1 MSQPR
6 LQTIGDSL
14 HARGLISQADLTQ
27 ATRLQAEAG
36 GLLGQALLRIGAVSE
51 EDLLRAQSE
60 QLGLE
65 VMSASGVSI
74 DPVDY
79 TRAIAVLGL
88 TPRWLNSRRCALWQT
103 AEGAPVNMIAQDILA
118 TELREQVERRCE
130 EAGLT
135 LQDYVASNQT
145 IEKALFHIR
154 DTELADKDS
163 LSDDDTARLREM
175 AEEAPVI
182 DFVNRVFLSL
192 IHI

>member
-74 DPVDY
+74 DPDDY
-79 TRAIAVLGL
+79 T
-88 TPRWLNSRRCALWQT
+88 
-103 AEGAPVNMIAQDILA
+103 
-118 TELREQVERRCE
+118 
-130 EAGLT
+130 
-135 LQDYVASNQT
+135 
-145 IEKALFHIR
+145 
-154 DTELADKDS
+154 
-163 LSDDDTARLREM
+163 
-175 AEEAPVI
+175 
-182 DFVNRVFLSL
+182 LSL